1 MKRLLA
7 AVACLA
13 LASACGTTV
22 QNAGQVAGPDALATS
37 AAQGGSASA
46 PVASGGLAPTNPQ
59 AGTTGSTVGG
69 APGVG
74 GATGATGSAPGTVIH
89 PNTGGVATTGR
100 GWDAGH
106 VYLGVMTQKDFQKTF
121 ASVGYSG
128 IDPGDTQAQA
138 QAVVDEL
145 NRQGGVLGRKVV
157 IRTFDVPTLSS
168 AQNPDNAAQ
177 QACTYFTQDA
187 PVVAIVNIVATMDNA
202 NFRTCIAKHQVP
214 LFDGSITPQS
224 NAEAAS
230 LSPYFYSLATPAW
243 DTLAPVLVSRLKA
256 QGYFQGWDPRLS
268 KVTTGTPVIGV
279 LVADTT
285 LGHADEKAIMG
296 ALKAAGYKRVISF
309 AYPPPGSEIDGA
321 VLNFEQN
328 GVTHVISDNVE
339 LVTFQIHAQSQR
351 YAPRYGINTYNA
363 PSTNLEPLGP
373 SSQQIGEVGVGW
385 GPTLDVSAANDPGA
399 FSPAVTTCKGIM
411 AKHQVTSSDRLAE
424 VFAMIVCDAVRL
436 GVQGMTGGKG
446 LDGRSIFAGVSAA
459 GPAFSSAFTFA
470 SGLSARRP
478 LMPAAVR
485 DIAYV
490 PSCSCFRYSGS
501 TLHRM

>member
-1 MKRLLA
+1 VQPSTGGSRA
-7 AVACLA
+7 TTGTTSTTPGEAVRPN
-13 LASACGTTV
+13 ASA
-22 QNAGQVAGPDALATS
+22 
-37 AAQGGSASA
+37 
-46 PVASGGLAPTNPQ
+46 
-59 AGTTGSTVGG
+59 
-69 APGVG
+69 
-74 GATGATGSAPGTVIH
+74 
-89 PNTGGVATTGR
+89 VATTGR

-121 ASVGYSG
+121 AAVGYSG

-145 NRQGGVLGRKVV
+145 NHQGGVLGRQVV

-168 AQNPDNAAQ
+168 AQNPDQAAQ

-187 PVVAIVNIVATMDNA
+187 PVVAVLNIVATMDNA
-202 NFRTCIAKHQVP
+202 NFRSCIARHQLP
-214 LFDGSITPQS
+214 LFDGAIAPQS

-243 DTLAPVLVSRLKA
+243 DTLAPVLVARLKA

-268 KVTTGTPVIGV
+268 KVTTAPPVIGV

-285 LGHADEKAIMG
+285 LGHADEKAISG
-296 ALKAAGYKRVISF
+296 ALKAAGYTRVVTF

-321 VLNFEQN
+321 VLNFQQN

-373 SSQQIGEVGVGW
+373 PSQQIGEVGVGW

-399 FSPAVTTCKGIM
+399 FGSGVTTCKGIM
-411 AKHQVTSSDRLAE
+411 AKHGVTSSDRLAE

-436 GVQGMTGGKG
+436 GVQGMITGKG
-446 LDGRSIFAGVSAA
+446 LDGRSIFAGVAA
-459 GPAFSSAFTFA
+459 KGPTFPSAFTFA
-470 SGLSARRP
+470 SGLSAQRP

-490 PSCSCFRYSGS
+490 QACSCFRYTSS
-501 TLHRM
+501 VLHRM